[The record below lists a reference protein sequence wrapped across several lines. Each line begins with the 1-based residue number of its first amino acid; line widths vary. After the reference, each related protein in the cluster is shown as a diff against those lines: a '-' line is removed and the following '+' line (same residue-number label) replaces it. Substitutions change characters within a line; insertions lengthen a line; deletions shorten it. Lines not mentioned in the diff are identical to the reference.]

1 MNPSVWNCTCLVW
14 QWREATVWQ
23 FVGSSLFAVAK
34 AIWPLEDSLNWSV
47 EMCCPVMCKHILQY
61 SSSLLSQNMGSWE
74 PTVAE
79 SFSFVL
85 VQRSFPPMPSL
96 SAPPYLA
103 SAPKQVL
110 GLEGQLEVG
119 CSPSVCEALGHCTTT
134 EQSLG
139 PNLAWTKERGK
150 NRPCRFIYQASAG
163 TQGGLQVF
171 DFHRWMKDSRIYN

>member
-1 MNPSVWNCTCLVW
+1 MSKCVVLSCASTFFNTAHLC
-14 QWREATVWQ
+14 
-23 FVGSSLFAVAK
+23 GAK
-34 AIWPLEDSLNWSV
+34 TWGPESPL
-47 EMCCPVMCKHILQY
+47 K
-61 SSSLLSQNMGSWE
+61 

-85 VQRSFPPMPSL
+85 AQRSFPPMPSL
-96 SAPPYLA
+96 SAPPCLA

-119 CSPSVCEALGHCTTT
+119 CSPSVCEALGPCTTT

-139 PNLAWTKERGK
+139 PNLAWMKERGK

-171 DFHRWMKDSRIYN
+171 DFHKMNEGFQNIQLDKDEPADLGCCQNTGLTSCSREPEDP